1 MESMTNELK
10 TTNNNSEVARKP
22 YTTPTLRSLGE
33 VQSVVL
39 AGAHTGNDSNQS
51 ISSSPPI
58 FDWYGECGQSGPA
71 S

>member
-39 AGAHTGNDSNQS
+39 AGADTGNDSNQS
-51 ISSSPPI
+51 IS
-58 FDWYGECGQSGPA
+58 
-71 S
+71 